1 VNERTLT
8 VFVRARH
15 LDLSTSTPDRWVTHY
30 RNDLLFRTGA
40 QWPEGN
46 ASRRSHCW
54 IQSRALPELAWAVE
68 TPEPQGGC
76 AVFSVAT
83 SGGTAAPQGLL
94 RPANGWMGS
103 KSGLSWAGMMS
114 WVKRSWWTV
123 REVRPSEPRVLNH
136 RHRPAVRPCTLD
148 RHARLL
154 LSDRRVSTLHRPVR
168 DETESWP
175 NRSAAACRFSAEHL

>member
-1 VNERTLT
+1 MRRVARTVGFKAVLCQSWHG
-8 VFVRARH
+8 RWRH
-15 LDLSTSTPDRWVTHY
+15 RSLS
-30 RNDLLFRTGA
+30 G
-40 QWPEGN
+40 
-46 ASRRSHCW
+46 
-54 IQSRALPELAWAVE
+54 
-68 TPEPQGGC
+68 QGGC

-123 REVRPSEPRVLNH
+123 REVRPSEPHVLNH
-136 RHRPAVRPCTLD
+136 RHRPAVRSCTLD